1 MFTSATQQ
9 HTTHPSLQ
17 MKPSNTHER
26 TRMCKEYIQT
36 PQFDIVMKLKYNLH
50 IFPFYLIVQ
59 PLPKSIH
66 FYLNPT

>member
-1 MFTSATQQ
+1 
-9 HTTHPSLQ
+9 
-17 MKPSNTHER
+17 
-26 TRMCKEYIQT
+26 MCKEYIQT